1 MGFRAQ
7 QNTPSHSS
15 PPWSELGPP
24 EARLGPR
31 WPLEQPGPMIQEQT
45 GLFEDHGAHLELDG
59 ALGQE
64 SIVPYSKRGTLRT
77 PGASGGS

>member
-15 PPWSELGPP
+15 PPLERVRAP

-31 WPLEQPGPMIQEQT
+31 WPLEQPGPIIQEQT